1 MQPDLQA
8 IAQKIREIARAE
20 ILSRFERV
28 GYEFKDDGSVLTEAD
43 LAANQGIT
51 DYLQTHY
58 PEIPLLSEEMDEA
71 QQTKLLRE
79 SSVLWCLDPLDGTSN
94 FASGIPLFATSLAL
108 FQAGQVVLAITY
120 DPFRDE
126 LFTASRGHGAYLNG
140 KPLRCRQTGFEL
152 KHAVALVDFK
162 RLPKLM
168 QWVLLEHTPYGSQR
182 NLGASTLEWAWMAA
196 NRGHVYLHGGMKLW
210 DLAAGSLILAEAGG
224 YSSGL
229 NGEPVSLVNL
239 AHNSVVAS
247 PDHELFTQWLAFLQ
261 TYNDH
266 V

>member
-43 LAANQGIT
+43 LAANQSIS
-51 DYLQTHY
+51 DYLQSVY
-58 PEIPLLSEEMDEA
+58 PEIPLLSEEMETAA
-71 QQTKLLRE
+71 QEKLLQE
-79 SSVLWCLDPLDGTSN
+79 AAVFWCLDPLDGTSN

-108 FQAGQVVLAITY
+108 FKNGEVILGITY
-120 DPFRDE
+120 DPVRDE
-126 LFTASRGHGAYLNG
+126 LFTASRGEGAYLNG
-140 KPLRCRQTGFEL
+140 KPLRCRKVEFKLE
-152 KHAVALVDFK
+152 HAVALVDFK

-182 NLGASTLEWAWMAA
+182 NLGASTLEWVWIAA

-210 DLAAGSLILAEAGG
+210 DLAAGTLILAEAGG
-224 YSSGL
+224 YSSGID
-229 NGEPVSLVNL
+229 GEPVSLTKL
-239 AHNSVVAS
+239 ANSSVVAS
-247 PDHELFTQWLAFLQ
+247 PDQALFTKWLAFLQ
-261 TYNDH
+261 TYNDN

>member
-8 IAQKIREIARAE
+8 VAQKIREIARAE

-43 LAANQGIT
+43 LAANQSIT
-51 DYLQTHY
+51 TYLQAHY
-58 PEIPLLSEEMDEA
+58 PDIPLLSEEMDEA
-71 QQTKLLRE
+71 QQTRLLQTSPR
-79 SSVLWCLDPLDGTSN
+79 LWCLDPLDGTSN
-94 FASGIPLFATSLAL
+94 FAAGIPLFATSLAL
-108 FQAGQVVLAITY
+108 FEEGQVVLAITY

-126 LFTASRGHGAYLNG
+126 LFTASRGHGAYLNA
-140 KPLRCRQTGFEL
+140 KPLHCRKTGFKL

-229 NGEPVSLVNL
+229 NGEPVSLAKL
-239 AHNSVVAS
+239 ANNSVVAS
-247 PDHELFTQWLAFLQ
+247 PDYDLFTQWFAFLQ

-266 V
+266 E